1 MARTHGSRAG
11 TTGPL
16 IRAAALRLFARHGY
30 DGVSMRQIAAEV
42 GLQAGALYGHV
53 PDKQALLF
61 GLLSD
66 HMTALLAAWQDDP
79 AAAPLTRLEAFV
91 RFHVRLSLEHADGV
105 FLSMIELRSL
115 TPENLARITAQRR
128 SYEDALQVILDA
140 GRADGTMHVTEPRLT
155 AMALIAMLTGVTS
168 WYRAG
173 GRLDRERIE
182 ALYWGLVRGA
192 VTGGDRA

>member
-30 DGVSMRQIAAEV
+30 DGVTMRQIAAEV

-61 GLLSD
+61 GILSD
-66 HMTALLAAWQDDP
+66 HMTSLLAEWHDDLS
-79 AAAPLTRLEAFV
+79 APPLARLEAFV
-91 RFHVRLSLEHADGV
+91 RFHVRLSLEHPDGV
-105 FLSMIELRSL
+105 FLSMMELRSL
-115 TPENLARITAQRR
+115 TPENLARITTQRR
-128 SYEDALQVILDA
+128 CYEDALQVILDA
-140 GRADGTMHVTEPRLT
+140 GQANGTMRVPEPRIT
-155 AMALIAMLTGVTS
+155 SMALIAMLTGVTT

-173 GRLDRERIE
+173 GRLDRPRIE
-182 ALYWGLVRGA
+182 ALYWDLVRGA
-192 VTGGDRA
+192 VTGAAS